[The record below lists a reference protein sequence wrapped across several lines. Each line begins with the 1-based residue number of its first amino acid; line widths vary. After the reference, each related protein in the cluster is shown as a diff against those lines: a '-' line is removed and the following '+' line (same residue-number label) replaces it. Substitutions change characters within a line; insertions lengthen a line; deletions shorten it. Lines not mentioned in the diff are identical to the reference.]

1 VPFFVY
7 PLIVLG
13 VLLLV
18 VLLFAVLARVRG
30 GKYLRPI
37 VATLAKVPLIRKLMT
52 KASAAALERQNPDL
66 ASALK
71 KLEGATPNMPPQ
83 QAQKLFSRLTPAER
97 DAYMELVGEQAGS
110 PDSIAN
116 RAERRRLE
124 KMQQPARKKSGNNSS
139 NRPGASGRR
148 SGGGKRK
155 RG

>member
-1 VPFFVY
+1 MPFFVY

-18 VLLFAVLARVRG
+18 LLLFAFLARFRG

-37 VATLAKVPLIRKLMT
+37 VATMAKVPLIRKLMT

-97 DAYMELVGEQAGS
+97 DAYMELVGEQADS

-124 KMQQPARKKSGNNSS
+124 RMQQPARKKSGDNSS
-139 NRPGASGRR
+139 TRPGASGRK
-148 SGGGKRK
+148 SGGKRK

>member
-1 VPFFVY
+1 MPFFVY

-18 VLLFAVLARVRG
+18 LLLFAFLARFRG

-37 VATLAKVPLIRKLMT
+37 VATMAKVPLIRKLMT

-97 DAYMELVGEQAGS
+97 DAYMELVGEQGTM
-110 PDSIAN
+110 PEPTN
-116 RAERRRLE
+116 RDQRRRVDRGAQG
-124 KMQQPARKKSGNNSS
+124 MVVQQ
-139 NRPGASGRR
+139 RPGAR
-148 SGGGKRK
+148 GKRPKK
-155 RG
+155 R

>member
-1 VPFFVY
+1 VPFFLY

-97 DAYMELVGEQAGS
+97 DAYMELVGEQAAS

-124 KMQQPARKKSGNNSS
+124 KMQQPAHKKGGGNSS
-139 NRPGASGRR
+139 NRPGAAGRK

>member
-1 VPFFVY
+1 VPFFLY

-18 VLLFAVLARVRG
+18 VLSFAVLARVRG

-97 DAYMELVGEQAGS
+97 DAYMELVGEQAAS

-124 KMQQPARKKSGNNSS
+124 KMQQPAQKKSGGNSS
-139 NRPGASGRR
+139 NRPGASGRK

>member
-97 DAYMELVGEQAGS
+97 DAYMELVGEQAAS

-124 KMQQPARKKSGNNSS
+124 KMQQPAQKKSGGNSS
-139 NRPGASGRR
+139 NRPGASGRK

>member
-1 VPFFVY
+1 MPFFVY

-97 DAYMELVGEQAGS
+97 DAYMELVGEQAAS

-124 KMQQPARKKSGNNSS
+124 KMQPPARKKSGGNSS
-139 NRPGASGRR
+139 NRPGASGRK
-148 SGGGKRK
+148 SGGKRK

>member
-1 VPFFVY
+1 MPLFLY

-13 VLLLV
+13 SLLLLV
-18 VLLFAVLARVRG
+18 LLIALLARFRG

-37 VATLAKVPLIRKLMT
+37 VATFAKVPLIRKLMT
-52 KASAAALERQNPDL
+52 KASAAALERQNPEL

-97 DAYMELVGEQAGS
+97 AAYMELVGEQADS

-116 RAERRRLE
+116 RSERRRLE
-124 KMQQPARKKSGNNSS
+124 RMQPPARKKSGGNSS
-139 NRPGASGRR
+139 SRPGASGRK
-148 SGGGKRK
+148 SGGKRK

>member
-1 VPFFVY
+1 MPFFLY

-18 VLLFAVLARVRG
+18 VLLFAVLARFRG

-37 VATLAKVPLIRKLMT
+37 VATMAKVPLIRKLMT

-97 DAYMELVGEQAGS
+97 DAYMELVGEQADS

-124 KMQQPARKKSGNNSS
+124 RMQQPARKKSGNNSS
-139 NRPGASGRR
+139 NRPGASGRK